1 MVETMPTLDELKAE
15 ERRAFRRYLD
25 SMRVIGECLTA
36 ECQTEVEVERALLPL
51 ERVAR
56 DAMGLGVTDALTEA
70 LGPTEIWKP
79 GESTK

>member
-1 MVETMPTLDELKAE
+1 MPTLEELKAE
-15 ERRAFRRYLD
+15 ERGAYRLFLD

-36 ECQTEVEVERALLPL
+36 DCKTEVEVERALLPL